1 MTRDLILLNS
11 SHYVGNNKYSFK
23 FPQAITFDKNS
34 TISLHSLSIY
44 NSTYNITSAFGN
56 NTFSIV
62 WLGTTYNFV
71 MPDGY
76 YTTSDIDYYI
86 KQQMI
91 LNGLYCT
98 TSNDTQNVYFIS
110 LRNNE
115 VRYKC
120 EISIYYI
127 PTQTEATTNNFTKA
141 TNATWD
147 FPLSST
153 SPQLNLSS
161 GLARILGFN
170 QLSFPSTITNT
181 NQTFLSNIAPQISP
195 IYSYIITCNL
205 CYSKFNNV
213 NDVFTQVPITK
224 EFGSLIEVNA
234 NNEQKTQI
242 NPGIYNEIH
251 IQLWTQNY
259 DILEFND
266 KDMTMM
272 LIIETI

>member
-1 MTRDLILLNS
+1 MTRDLILINS

-23 FPQAITFDKNS
+23 FPQATTFNNNS

-44 NSTYNITSAFGN
+44 NSTYNITLAFGN
-56 NTFSIV
+56 NTFSII

-76 YTTSDIDYYI
+76 YSVSDIDYYI

-98 TSNDTQNVYFIS
+98 TSNNTQNVYFIS

-120 EISIYYI
+120 ELSVYYI
-127 PTQTEATTNNFTKA
+127 PTQAEATTNSFTKA
-141 TNATWD
+141 SNATWNFPVSSTTPQLILCSGLSRVLGFTQLI
-147 FPLSST
+147 FPL
-153 SPQLNLSS
+153 
-161 GLARILGFN
+161 
-170 QLSFPSTITNT
+170 TITNT
-181 NQTFLSNIAPQISP
+181 NQTFLSTIAPQISP
-195 IYSYIITCNL
+195 IYSYLITCNL

-213 NDVFTQVPITK
+213 NDVFTQIPITK
-224 EFGSLIEVNA
+224 EFGSLIEINA

-242 NPGIYNEIH
+242 NNGIYNEVS

-259 DILEFND
+259 DILPFND
-266 KDMTMM
+266 IDMTMI
-272 LIIETI
+272 LIIESP